1 MKNNKK
7 FNVLLSSAA
16 IVTMLSTMGIPNVLA
31 ADRDIRDLKTGEIV
45 VAENEYKNDLSK
57 RNQVLLNWE
66 DYGFELGN
74 KVYTLSDTNEV
85 WKTDKTMESIPEA
98 LKDKVQ
104 IDLNEELKVESVSAI
119 TTTVDVTAG
128 SQLEF
133 AINGKTEA
141 ADLEELVKE
150 GYTVEFLAS
159 KAVFTDAKSTSDN
172 GKLIGLAEDTTFKY
186 QVKVSKD
193 GKVVAESEL
202 KEVTV
207 QDKKATVT
215 EISAIEL
222 YITQATDVDVKV
234 RSGKLAE
241 NDTAKVVVMGRTA
254 NMKADEKDADIT
266 SKVALS
272 TDKVAIATVASD
284 GKLDL
289 LNKAKGDVTI
299 TAKAGD
305 ITKAITVNAGNAE
318 RAISKENST
327 ITPATLSLATG
338 DKAKIEVVAK
348 DQYGDVFVLAEN
360 KLTTDAAK
368 NAEDKEIA
376 AAVSTGSAKGDKDGK
391 TSVEVS
397 ASSTEAGTGD
407 IVVKGNGAELGKVAL
422 TVKKAGEIATYKL
435 ETADKKYE
443 LELMGA
449 TEDAPA
455 TLTLALNGYDKEGLF
470 VDPTIALKD
479 YTFESSN
486 EKVATVDNETNKGKV
501 TAVAPGT
508 AVIKVYKTE
517 DAFKTTV
524 AEVTVT
530 VKNSTPT
537 ITDAKVVAPEKMTAI
552 GDIDLAKI
560 FTEVTALDPE
570 GKAVEVNDFSGTKVT
585 VGKTPVEIGSF
596 LVTKVGADTITVTN
610 TISSGKIA
618 LTGSGKATI
627 NIALLN
633 AKGEIVK
640 DVNVEVDILA
650 GE

>member
-1 MKNNKK
+1 
-7 FNVLLSSAA
+7 
-16 IVTMLSTMGIPNVLA
+16 
-31 ADRDIRDLKTGEIV
+31 
-45 VAENEYKNDLSK
+45 
-57 RNQVLLNWE
+57 
-66 DYGFELGN
+66 
-74 KVYTLSDTNEV
+74 
-85 WKTDKTMESIPEA
+85 
-98 LKDKVQ
+98 
-104 IDLNEELKVESVSAI
+104 
-119 TTTVDVTAG
+119 
-128 SQLEF
+128 
-133 AINGKTEA
+133 
-141 ADLEELVKE
+141 
-150 GYTVEFLAS
+150 
-159 KAVFTDAKSTSDN
+159 
-172 GKLIGLAEDTTFKY
+172 
-186 QVKVSKD
+186 
-193 GKVVAESEL
+193 
-202 KEVTV
+202 
-207 QDKKATVT
+207 
-215 EISAIEL
+215 
-222 YITQATDVDVKV
+222 
-234 RSGKLAE
+234 
-241 NDTAKVVVMGRTA
+241 MGRTA